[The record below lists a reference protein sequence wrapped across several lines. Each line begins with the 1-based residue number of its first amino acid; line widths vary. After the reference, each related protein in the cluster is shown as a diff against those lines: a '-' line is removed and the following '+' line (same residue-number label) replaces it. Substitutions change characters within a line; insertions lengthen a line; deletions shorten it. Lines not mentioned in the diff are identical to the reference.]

1 MDSSNSA
8 TPGPASEDPHLGDRI
23 NTATRTV
30 HTKLNK
36 QLLLR
41 LPLAVPPRAHTPS
54 TYVSGLI
61 HVAPI
66 YIAFESLW
74 RDILR
79 SHDDKVKQFGD
90 CGSDGCRPG
99 THLLDPQSLPLF
111 PFGTSETL
119 VHRPVA
125 CERIHSVLMYLR
137 LPGLER
143 SSNLRADIRSITGW
157 SKDVVDEQVKVAAK
171 TGRLGQFIAHIQRS
185 VDKNPHVLLA
195 YAWVLYMA
203 LFSGGRFIRA
213 TLETAGTDFWSKKS
227 EPVLPSMR
235 PCEKPIP
242 IQSRQPRDHGHS
254 QCTTGDA
261 LSSSQETP
269 SFGSLEFFRFAT
281 PMDGEDLKTEFKR
294 RLIESESLLTEGERE
309 DIVQE
314 AQCIFDN
321 MILLIT
327 QLDGVFE
334 NRSPSNSLDGWA
346 SLLVPRLVGGR
357 VRDSVA
363 VAKERGLKALHPE
376 AGSKH
381 DESSPAESDQQLPAS
396 EYVKK
401 GPVSGG
407 PAATTG
413 TSSLNANGTMTSATE
428 LAVKMSLSQDAD
440 AGTLKTVRF
449 GNTPVRSDRASHVE
463 EHALSAIT
471 DGEAASKP
479 VLMAAGANGGALD
492 EKRSRTWASS
502 TMLWNVALFLGMVGI
517 LLGVGQVR
525 KG

>member
-1 MDSSNSA
+1 MDSSNAA
-8 TPGPASEDPHLGDRI
+8 TPGPSAEDPHLGDRI

-90 CGSDGCRPG
+90 CGPDGCQPG
-99 THLLDPQSLPLF
+99 THPLDPQSLPLF

-125 CERIHSVLMYLR
+125 CERIHSVLIYLR

-143 SSNLRADIRSITGW
+143 SSSIRADIRSITGW
-157 SKDVVDEQVKVAAK
+157 SKDLVDEQVKVAAK
-171 TGRLGQFIAHIQRS
+171 TGRLGEFIAHIQRS
-185 VDKNPHVLLA
+185 IDKNPHVLLA

-213 TLETAGTDFWSKKS
+213 TLETAGTEFWSKTS
-227 EPVLPSMR
+227 EPVQPSMR

-242 IQSRQPRDHGHS
+242 VGPRQPRDHGHS
-254 QCTTGDA
+254 HCTTGDA
-261 LSSSQETP
+261 QSSSQETP
-269 SFGSLEFFRFAT
+269 SLGSLNFFRFAT
-281 PMDGEDLKTEFKR
+281 PRDGEDLKTEFKR

-327 QLDGVFE
+327 QLDGVFD

-357 VRDSVA
+357 VRDSIA
-363 VAKERGLKALHPE
+363 VAKERGLKALDL
-376 AGSKH
+376 GVRSKH
-381 DESSPAESDQQLPAS
+381 DESSPAESDQRLPAS
-396 EYVKK
+396 EHVNKIT
-401 GPVSGG
+401 VSGDT
-407 PAATTG
+407 ATT
-413 TSSLNANGTMTSATE
+413 TVASSLNANGTMTSATE

-449 GNTPVRSDRASHVE
+449 GNTLIRSDRVSHVE

-471 DGEAASKP
+471 DGEAASKLEP
-479 VLMAAGANGGALD
+479 IATGASSGVLD
-492 EKRSRTWASS
+492 EKRGRVWPSS

-525 KG
+525 K